1 MDTNELC
8 NTILYYLSH
17 HGHGDDLINPGKL
30 TNITWLIN
38 VIHTIKYNE
47 SALTPKALLEFEIG
61 YYGPFNKNIIDT
73 FDPID
78 MYDTDYTPH
87 YVKSSIQD
95 QYLIKNGNVFDVK
108 VIPFD
113 YLTVP
118 RPVRQIVEQHVLP
131 LWQTDNF
138 ELSQIFQNEPQVKTA
153 TDHFDHT
160 YYNLTKS
167 VDYFRDHPKILS
179 KIINQYNQ
187 PIKETPS
194 ND

>member
-1 MDTNELC
+1 MDTIQLC
-8 NTILYYLSH
+8 NAILYYLSH

-47 SALTPKALLEFEIG
+47 SALTPEALLEFEIG
-61 YYGPFNKNIIDT
+61 YYGPFNKDIIDT

-78 MYDTDYTPH
+78 MYDTDYTPR

-95 QYLIKNGNVFDVK
+95 QYLIKNGNAFDVK

-138 ELSQIFQNEPQVKTA
+138 ELSQIF
-153 TDHFDHT
+153 
-160 YYNLTKS
+160 
-167 VDYFRDHPKILS
+167 S
-179 KIINQYNQ
+179 KR
-187 PIKETPS
+187 TS
-194 ND
+194 S

>member
-1 MDTNELC
+1 MDTIQLC
-8 NTILYYLSH
+8 NAILYYLSH

-47 SALTPKALLEFEIG
+47 SALAPEDLLKFEIG
-61 YYGPFNKNIIDT
+61 YYGPFNKDIIDT

-78 MYDTDYTPH
+78 MYDTDYTPR

-95 QYLIKNGNVFDVK
+95 QYLIKNGNAFDVK

-118 RPVRQIVEQHVLP
+118 RSIRQIVEQYVLP
-131 LWQTDNF
+131 LWQTNNF
-138 ELSQIFQNEPQVKTA
+138 ELSQIFQKEPQVKTA
-153 TDHFDHT
+153 TDHFNHT
-160 YYNLTKS
+160 YYSLTKS
-167 VDYFRDHPKILS
+167 VDYFRDHPKTLPEV
-179 KIINQYNQ
+179 INKDNQ
-187 PIKETPS
+187 SIKETS
-194 ND
+194 DHD